1 MYPFKI
7 LNKYLN
13 IIVTHRPKLKDICN
27 KHYYFKDKEMILED

>member
-13 IIVTHRPKLKDICN
+13 IIVTNRPKLKDICN